1 MGSAASATARPRR
14 HAVVTP
20 TPRHRE
26 VRVYGLFHQH
36 AVGSDCVAVLWLK
49 VDWTANALDILR
61 TILAAPQ

>member
-26 VRVYGLFHQH
+26 VRVHGLFHQH
-36 AVGSDCVAVLWLK
+36 AVGSDCVAVLWLE
-49 VDWTANALDILR
+49 VDWTANAPDVLWAL
-61 TILAAPQ
+61 LAPP